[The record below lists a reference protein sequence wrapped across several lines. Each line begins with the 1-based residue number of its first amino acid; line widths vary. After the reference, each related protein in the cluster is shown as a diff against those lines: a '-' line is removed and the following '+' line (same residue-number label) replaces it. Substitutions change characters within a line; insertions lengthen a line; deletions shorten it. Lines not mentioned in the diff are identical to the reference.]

1 MLKRREKNQVN
12 IEIEIHDETNELSED
27 QLKLVETILD
37 FVAIK
42 ESVIKGSEVSITFVD
57 DEAIR
62 ELNKE
67 YRNKDSVTDVIS
79 FALNDD
85 ESDMFDENIPNL
97 LGDIIVSYPRT
108 VLQAEE
114 YGHSINRELGF
125 LVVHGFLHL
134 LGYDHMNEEDE
145 KVMFKRQ
152 EELLEAYGLQK

>member
-1 MLKRREKNQVN
+1 MIDVD
-12 IEIEIHDETNELSED
+12 IHDETNALSED
-27 QLKLVETILD
+27 QVKLIETIIN
-37 FVAIK
+37 FVAT
-42 ESVIKGSEVSITFVD
+42 EENVTEGSEVSVTFVD
-57 DEAIR
+57 NKTIQEI
-62 ELNKE
+62 NKE

-85 ESDMFDENIPNL
+85 ESDVFAEVIPNL
-97 LGDIIVSYPRT
+97 LGDIIVSYPKT
-108 VLQAEE
+108 VQQAEE

-134 LGYDHMNEEDE
+134 LGYDHINEEEE

>member
-1 MLKRREKNQVN
+1 MIIDVD
-12 IEIEIHDETNELSED
+12 IHDETNALSED
-27 QLKLVETILD
+27 QVKLIETIIN
-37 FVAIK
+37 FVAT
-42 ESVIKGSEVSITFVD
+42 EENVTEGSEVSVTFVD
-57 DEAIR
+57 NKTIQEI
-62 ELNKE
+62 NKE

-85 ESDMFDENIPNL
+85 ESDVFAEVIPNL
-97 LGDIIVSYPRT
+97 LGDIIVSYPKT
-108 VLQAEE
+108 VQQAEE

-134 LGYDHMNEEDE
+134 LGYDHINEEEE